1 MASGLGSR
9 RRIVDVSPQMR
20 TAIQHNVRFLAQHPH
35 SVEGHHNLAVLYL
48 HANKD
53 SPELL
58 EVAIKHLREGMRLD
72 PTHVP
77 TLIDMAVALL
87 RKHEAR
93 RAELLCRDVLKLDEC
108 SAMGYNTL
116 ASALAHQE
124 KIGKA
129 MKCIKQALFYA
140 PNSTAVHRNAAS
152 LLRAQ
157 GQTHRAIVHYMKL
170 TEIAPRD
177 IDNYVKLQSALISEG
192 RPKEAFKY
200 AKIAN
205 DLSGRQ
211 FRRAV

>member
-1 MASGLGSR
+1 MASGLGAR
-9 RRIVDVSPQMR
+9 RRIVDVPGPYR
-20 TAIQHNVRFLAQHPH
+20 VAIQHNVRFLAQHPN

-48 HANKD
+48 HANKEA
-53 SPELL
+53 PELL
-58 EVAIKHLREGMRLD
+58 EAAIRHLQEGMRLD
-72 PTHVP
+72 PAHTP

-93 RAELLCRDVLKLDEC
+93 RAELLCRDVLKLDNC

-129 MKCIKQALFYA
+129 MKCIQQALFYA
-140 PNSTAVHRNAAS
+140 PESAAVHRNAAS

-157 GQTHRAIVHYMKL
+157 GQTHRAIGHYLKVV
-170 TEIAPRD
+170 EIAPRD
-177 IDNYVKLQSALISEG
+177 IDNYIKLQSALVSEG
-192 RPKEAFKY
+192 RPREAHKY

-205 DLSGRQ
+205 DLSGGHI
-211 FRRAV
+211 RRAI

>member
-1 MASGLGSR
+1 
-9 RRIVDVSPQMR
+9 
-20 TAIQHNVRFLAQHPH
+20 
-35 SVEGHHNLAVLYL
+35 
-48 HANKD
+48 
-53 SPELL
+53 
-58 EVAIKHLREGMRLD
+58 
-72 PTHVP
+72 
-77 TLIDMAVALL
+77 
-87 RKHEAR
+87 
-93 RAELLCRDVLKLDEC
+93 
-108 SAMGYNTL
+108 
-116 ASALAHQE
+116 
-124 KIGKA
+124 